1 MPFKECYWHICPHM
15 YDDVRANIQEMLDI
29 GAFQKLHSPL
39 ASTVI
44 LVQKKDCS
52 LRFCI
57 YLRKLNNWT
66 IKDTHSLPG
75 VDEHLAD
82 KALNGSLPLTWS
94 QDTGRSRWTRKVNI
108 DCSHSGAIGLL
119 WVQKN
124 VFQTHQHPC
133 YISEAYGDLSWGPQ
147 SPLVHHLLRWHS
159 HLLQGSSQPPWEA
172 RGWSPETGG
181 GWTQAQAFQMWVF
194 LTADSLLRACDFCPR
209 SSHWWGQN
217 QSYQEV
223 ANTHKHHRVLTF
235 SGIHGILP
243 SVYPQINAGSPTP
256 AWVNFR
262 WECWQ
267 EKAAIQWD
275 SRCQQAFNNL
285 KKLCTTAPIPVY
297 TDFTHPFK
305 LHTDACGSG
314 LGVVLYQTHDDGTD
328 AVIAYASRSLS
339 KAESHYPAHKLEF
352 LAFKWVVVEK
362 FHECLYGLT
371 FDMYTDNNPLTYM
384 LTTAKLDAAS
394 HHWVASLANYN
405 FWLYYQA
412 GKTIIDA
419 DTLSRVSWP
428 VWMPDNSGT
437 HLKVTAT
444 AVWAVQEAALKSPAS
459 PTEAYSYNL
468 CILDAV
474 QDSQQATCITLE
486 NWHQAQQADPTLS
499 LVISRLQD
507 VTLGWWKSKFTNPP
521 EFSLFLQEQNHLLLK
536 QGILY
541 RWARPRESEET
552 PLAAGLTS
560 CTERGCS
567 EGMPWWGWSSRPGM
581 HAWSHVWPVLLAL
594 HGCSG
599 KGTYWKVLPLPYPQS

>member
-1 MPFKECYWHICPHM
+1 
-15 YDDVRANIQEMLDI
+15 ML
-29 GAFQKLHSPL
+29 ARKKLPS
-39 ASTVI
+39 
-44 LVQKKDCS
+44 
-52 LRFCI
+52 
-57 YLRKLNNWT
+57 
-66 IKDTHSLPG
+66 
-75 VDEHLAD
+75 
-82 KALNGSLPLTWS
+82 
-94 QDTGRSRWTRKVNI
+94 
-108 DCSHSGAIGLL
+108 SG
-119 WVQKN
+119 
-124 VFQTHQHPC
+124 
-133 YISEAYGDLSWGPQ
+133 
-147 SPLVHHLLRWHS
+147 
-159 HLLQGSSQPPWEA
+159 
-172 RGWSPETGG
+172 
-181 GWTQAQAFQMWVF
+181 
-194 LTADSLLRACDFCPR
+194 TAD
-209 SSHWWGQN
+209 
-217 QSYQEV
+217 
-223 ANTHKHHRVLTF
+223 
-235 SGIHGILP
+235 
-243 SVYPQINAGSPTP
+243 
-256 AWVNFR
+256 VNR
-262 WECWQ
+262 LH
-267 EKAAIQWD
+267 
-275 SRCQQAFNNL
+275 NL

-305 LHTDACGSG
+305 LHTDACGSD

-362 FHECLYGLT
+362 FREYLYGLT

-437 HLKVTAT
+437 HLKVTVT

-468 CILDAV
+468 YILDAV

-521 EFSLFLQEQNHLLLK
+521 EFSLFLQEQNQLLLK

-552 PLAAGLTS
+552 
-560 CTERGCS
+560 
-567 EGMPWWGWSSRPGM
+567 
-581 HAWSHVWPVLLAL
+581 LLQL
-594 HGCSG
+594 
-599 KGTYWKVLPLPYPQS
+599 VLPAAQREVALKGCHDEVGHLGLECMLDLMCDQFFWPCMAAQAKEHIEKCCLCLTLKAKQLKAPLENIMTTHPLELSTSITCVWNQGKV